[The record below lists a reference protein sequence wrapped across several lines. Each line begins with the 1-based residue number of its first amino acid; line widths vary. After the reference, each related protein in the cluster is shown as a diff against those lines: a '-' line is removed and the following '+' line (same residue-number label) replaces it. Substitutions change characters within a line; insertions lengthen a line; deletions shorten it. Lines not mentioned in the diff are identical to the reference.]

1 MKLNIMGCRAYAER
15 KGIKDYEELAEDLGL
30 DVLAILELEQG
41 NQIGYEAVKEIYNK
55 LGEKVVLQIIDFEGE
70 TLNGF
75 KSKYVQMGDK
85 LY

>member
-15 KGIKDYEELAEDLGL
+15 KGIKDYEEFAKDLGL

-41 NQIGYEAVKEIYNK
+41 NQIGYNAVRDIYNK
-55 LGEKVVLQIIDFEGE
+55 HGEKVVLQIIDLEEE

-75 KSKYVQMGDK
+75 KSKYIQIGDK